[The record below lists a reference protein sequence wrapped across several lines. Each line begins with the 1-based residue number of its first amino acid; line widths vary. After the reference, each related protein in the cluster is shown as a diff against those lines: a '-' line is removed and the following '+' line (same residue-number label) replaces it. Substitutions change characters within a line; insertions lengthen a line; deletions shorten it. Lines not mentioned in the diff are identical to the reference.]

1 MKNKLNIIDRLN
13 NLIINKETDYAK
25 NIYKNPV
32 NEYTSPQR
40 NLKEKEIL
48 FKDTPTCIGIASAI
62 PNKGDWFTIQ
72 LVDTPILV
80 VRKNTTDI
88 VAFLNICTH
97 RGAKIAKDK
106 GNKAY
111 SFKCPYHS
119 WVYDLEGNLI
129 GRPREKAFD
138 EIPKKECNLKQLK
151 IHNHNG
157 FLFITINSKSETK
170 YKKNKP
176 NLDKLIGNYNL
187 NNYHYYKSKKISINM
202 NWKLAVD
209 TFLEIYHIDSLHDKT
224 LSSIIMS
231 DLALFDSFGQNIRL
245 IGARTS
251 VLGSKKR
258 LLTNKEFIT
267 NTLQLYILFPNT
279 ILVVHSEHI
288 EFWHVL
294 PGQKENK
301 CEVSLSL
308 FSREK
313 ASTVSAKK
321 HWENNFKLAIDVVEE
336 EDFPLGEDVQKGFY
350 ADTKRKLIFGKNEPG
365 LQHFHK
371 KINEALKNG

>member
-1 MKNKLNIIDRLN
+1 M
-13 NLIINKETDYAK
+13 K
-25 NIYKNPV
+25 NIYNIEKDLFSLVHSEFDKMLYNINNNKNKIT
-32 NEYTSPQR
+32 N
-40 NLKEKEIL
+40 KELSMFMELNKEIL
-48 FKDTPTCIGIASAI
+48 
-62 PNKGDWFTIQ
+62 
-72 LVDTPILV
+72 
-80 VRKNTTDI
+80 
-88 VAFLNICTH
+88 NI
-97 RGAKIAKDK
+97 R
-106 GNKAY
+106 
-111 SFKCPYHS
+111 
-119 WVYDLEGNLI
+119 NLM
-129 GRPREKAFD
+129 E
-138 EIPKKECNLKQLK
+138 N
-151 IHNHNG
+151 
-157 FLFITINSKSETK
+157 INNSLL
-170 YKKNKP
+170 KKNKP

-267 NTLQLYILFPNT
+267 HTLQLHIIFPNT
-279 ILVVHSEHI
+279 IVVTHPEHI
-288 EFWHVL
+288 EVWHVL

-371 KINEALKNG
+371 KIDEALKNG